1 MVLPQVTTQVLRWI
15 IPWETRKVNAYMD
28 CMLGH
33 IFSDSP
39 FMNVRLVV
47 VQLAET
53 QLDDIH
59 LAP

>member
-1 MVLPQVTTQVLRWI
+1 MLVLLQ
-15 IPWETRKVNAYMD
+15 
-28 CMLGH
+28 C
-33 IFSDSP
+33 SP
-39 FMNVRLVV
+39 PPPYYAQRVV